1 MNIYFSGLSVGLI
14 LLQTAIVAPT
24 LAKTL
29 SREAFGVSIRVIWP
43 KFFLLLAGSGVGSL
57 TALLASENRPFLVLS
72 IAVATVLLPL
82 ICYGLIPATN
92 RATDTGNTAL
102 FKKLHLLSVLFTVV
116 VLLANMGV
124 MFV

>member
-1 MNIYFSGLSVGLI
+1 MSIYFSGFSVGLI
-14 LLQTAIVAPT
+14 LLQTAIVAPS

-43 KFFLLLAGSGVGSL
+43 KFFLLLAGSGLGSF
-57 TALLASENRPFLVLS
+57 TALLLAESPSSLLLGV
-72 IAVATVLLPL
+72 AGATVLLPL
-82 ICYGLIPATN
+82 LCYVLIPATN
-92 RATDTGNTAL
+92 RATDTGNAAL

-124 MFV
+124 MFL